1 MTTNHAQHLIDCEIQ
16 RHIALAVAARDPTVK
31 GSHMEVL
38 QALTMSK
45 IALYPKKKGGDPY
58 AQ

>member
-1 MTTNHAQHLIDCEIQ
+1 MTTNHAQRLIDCEIQ
-16 RHIALAVAARDPTVK
+16 RHIALAVAARDPAIKT
-31 GSHMEVL
+31 SHMEVL

-45 IALYPKKKGGDPY
+45 IALHSKKAGGKCY